1 MFSCVTCASPNSLV
15 VNNITPNTADISWTP
30 SGNETELELYQRGL
44 YGENSENID
53 DIINESLYD
62 NILLGGEVTDDMI
75 NRNIVSCSHEENSEA
90 YNETCTICMENNTDC
105 MLRGCLHKFHKNCIT
120 RWLKEKPCCPLCNK
134 GIR

>member
-1 MFSCVTCASPNSLV
+1 MFGSRGSIRES
-15 VNNITPNTADISWTP
+15 IR
-30 SGNETELELYQRGL
+30 ETELESYQRGL
-44 YGENSENID
+44 YGDDSENID

-62 NILLGGEVTDDMI
+62 NISLGEEVTDDMI
-75 NRNIVSCSHEENSEA
+75 NRNIVSCRHEENTDA

-105 MLRGCLHKFHKNCIT
+105 MLRVCLHKFHKNCIT